1 MLELSQPQTLTKNA
15 TKYCTLCPC
24 AGRTRTYTFS
34 IDACTPVR
42 TMTKR
47 ELAEAYFSS
56 GTTEGNHANRALL
69 YTLERARQP
78 IGSLSDDDRALA
90 REDGYVYLADVLR
103 DICPCDTAK
112 RFRPAHVAAILHFLG
127 PMPDTQ
133 DWAESAQETPL
144 DAIVPRAA

>member
-1 MLELSQPQTLTKNA
+1 MNNLSEYFTL
-15 TKYCTLCPC
+15 YPC

-34 IDACTPVR
+34 VDACMPVR
-42 TMTKR
+42 VMTKR

-56 GTTEGNHANRALL
+56 GTTEGNHAHRALL

-90 REDGYVYLADVLR
+90 RQDGYVYLADVLR

-127 PMPDTQ
+127 PMPDAQ

-144 DAIVPRAA
+144 DAIVPQAA